1 MTPSTV
7 YRFLQVTDIVH
18 EWVHNLLKYSRLLH
32 GRHPDNREIL
42 GEVGQY
48 LSLDKFP
55 DVDFDAFEVDHY
67 LKLDKSN
74 GVYII
79 SFAPVVQELK
89 DFIDTNPTVFLYF
102 HQMLDQAVRPK
113 NTELRKI
120 EDCHDLLAAIN
131 TILRSPPIWK
141 DGLGIMVAGLPLY
154 AALTNFCD
162 TPAGF
167 NVFVHPGVN
176 AKFYNILLEW
186 QALLESSE
194 SITVLSSEKGG
205 WLSSEALK
213 VIVEYTGGD
222 PEHDKFEDF
231 YLCDTN
237 DPHYGFRSYD
247 DFFARDLLPG
257 RRTIEDPDAPEIINA
272 ACTSIIHL
280 LYPKLRETDSFWMKG
295 TPYSLRHLLGNHYL
309 TTSFIGG
316 TLLQAMLTSL
326 DFHRWCSPVNGVV
339 KSTSLIPGTY
349 FAVRLDEI
357 EDCPTLPQVAQNVE
371 IIYEDPI
378 VRSQDFSTA
387 IAARAL
393 IFIEAEDPVGL
404 ICFVAVGMAD
414 VSTCRL
420 TVKEGQSVKKGDPL
434 GSFHYGGSTHC
445 LILGP
450 HLKVDLCTDTK
461 TGEPLEQ
468 RTKDSPGSKIH
479 VGRRL
484 LVVEKIQSYDGI
496 IHL

>member
-1 MTPSTV
+1 
-7 YRFLQVTDIVH
+7 
-18 EWVHNLLKYSRLLH
+18 
-32 GRHPDNREIL
+32 
-42 GEVGQY
+42 
-48 LSLDKFP
+48 
-55 DVDFDAFEVDHY
+55 
-67 LKLDKSN
+67 
-74 GVYII
+74 
-79 SFAPVVQELK
+79 
-89 DFIDTNPTVFLYF
+89 
-102 HQMLDQAVRPK
+102 
-113 NTELRKI
+113 
-120 EDCHDLLAAIN
+120 
-131 TILRSPPIWK
+131 
-141 DGLGIMVAGLPLY
+141 MVAGLPLY

-205 WLSSEALK
+205 WLSPEALK

-231 YLCDTN
+231 YPCDTN

-257 RRTIEDPDAPEIINA
+257 RRAVEGPDAPEIVNA

-316 TLLQAMLTSL
+316 TLLQGMLTSL

-339 KSTSLIPGTY
+339 KGTFLIPGTY

-357 EDCPTLPQVAQNVE
+357 EDCPILPQVAQNVE

-450 HLKVDLCTDTK
+450 HLKVDLCVDTK

-468 RTKDSPGSKIH
+468 RTKDSPGSKVH
-479 VGRRL
+479 VGRQL